1 MKAILKMKKSINIYF
16 ITGSD
21 GLYGKCEDPDGLYNG
36 LYGNKDGLYNGLY
49 EYVDGSNIYAE

>member
-1 MKAILKMKKSINIYF
+1 MKKSIIIYF

-49 EYVDGSNIYAE
+49 EYVDGSNIYAG